1 MQQVRLYSGEDGESH
16 MEDIE
21 NLFGPGGLQ
30 DAPRQAAAE
39 VVFIGGSGE
48 SSIDWH
54 TAPRRQ
60 YLLYL
65 NGHTEIEVGSGDV
78 RSFGPGDVL
87 LAEDRTGRGHLT
99 RSWGDDRRIVFVPL
113 AENDH

>member
-1 MQQVRLYSGEDGESH
+1 MQQIRLYSGDDGESH
-16 MEDIE
+16 MEDID

-30 DAPRQAAAE
+30 EAPRQAAEE
-39 VVFIGGSGE
+39 VIFVGGSGE
-48 SSIDWH
+48 TSLDWH

-65 NGHTEIEVGSGDV
+65 NGYTEIEVGSGEV
-78 RSFGPGDVL
+78 RRFQPGDVL
-87 LAEDRTGRGHLT
+87 LAEDLTGRGHLT

-113 AENDH
+113 SDDE